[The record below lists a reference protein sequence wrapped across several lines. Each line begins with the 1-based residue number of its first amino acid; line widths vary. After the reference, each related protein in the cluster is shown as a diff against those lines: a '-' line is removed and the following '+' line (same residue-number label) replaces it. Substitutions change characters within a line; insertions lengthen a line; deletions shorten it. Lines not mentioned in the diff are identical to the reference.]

1 MRVNLPRNS
10 FSFFKIVVGT
20 SFFLVVACFNQIA
33 ALAFIS
39 ATLVG
44 RAHSLGAWLAMWRAK
59 KLTLKYVAWML
70 FLALVISFW
79 GTQIVPLVTLAFVT
93 HILFTFHFIFDE
105 FDLQEESRSTHNLVS
120 SINPALIIILC
131 LCRDYFNLT
140 SVLNFNF
147 FIILAATLL
156 VIELIYVQEINW
168 FFVQTKVL
176 TLFALLTI
184 YVGVKGSVLL
194 GVFLIFHYFF
204 WFIYPVYKLH
214 KYKREERDG
223 LIFILLLIVSSNFY
237 ISGNSEILGETFFDL
252 ALRVFY
258 IGTIVHIFST
268 APFGYFFGLE
278 RPKVYA

>member
-1 MRVNLPRNS
+1 MKVNLPRNS
-10 FSFFKIVVGT
+10 FSFFKIVTGT
-20 SFFLVVACFNQIA
+20 SFLILVACFNKIA

-44 RAHSLGAWLAMWRAK
+44 RAHSIGAWLAMWRAK
-59 KLTLKYVAWML
+59 KLTLKYVMFML
-70 FLALVISFW
+70 ILALVVSYW
-79 GTQIVPLVTLAFVT
+79 GTQIVPLITLAFVT
-93 HILFTFHFIFDE
+93 HILFTFHFIFAE
-105 FDLQEESRSTHNLVS
+105 FELQEESRGMHNLLSSVS
-120 SINPALIIILC
+120 PTLIMVLY
-131 LCRDYFNLT
+131 LSRDYYNLFT
-140 SVLNFNF
+140 VFTFTF
-147 FIILAATLL
+147 FVILAVTLL
-156 VIELIYVQEINW
+156 ILELLYIREINW

-176 TLFALLTI
+176 TFFMLLSM
-184 YVGVKGSVLL
+184 YAGVKGSMVL

-237 ISGNSEILGETFFDL
+237 ISGNSEILGEKFFDL

-268 APFGYFFGLE
+268 APFGYYFGLAK
-278 RPKVYA
+278 PKVYA